1 MHFDRLL
8 PWTVN
13 ALRPLLGTTFFLVIG
28 CGGASPAPVVASAPP
43 AVAEEAPKDVEAM
56 PNLAS
61 TSCMLHESE
70 PGRRP
75 LPILHDG
82 QMFAVAWTKAS
93 MGEVAI
99 HLRDGNKGG
108 GIVVSSK
115 HFQVQGEIPLGEVTL
130 HPKRELVIDGWVRVE
145 TLEADAV
152 KDGALTFTPALPQGM
167 TTRRPLAMSLKCNE
181 VTLHHGSRYRTVG
194 SPVVLKGGVKA
205 KLYRERTKSKEPV
218 AEWLVDDTKLAR
230 QLERSGK
237 RVHLAIDGVEAW
249 TDASVLARN
258 DSIAI
263 GVGESFNLAV
273 PQDNVKVVARETVT
287 CDRDVALLLPKP
299 DGAFRVGTV
308 RAGTPMRLGE
318 AAQGRRTLADV
329 PLPNESDEPI
339 WVGKHRVYVEASAVR
354 GCRAGE

>member
-1 MHFDRLL
+1 M
-8 PWTVN
+8 V
-13 ALRPLLGTTFFLVIG
+13 A
-28 CGGASPAPVVASAPP
+28 APAPAAI
-43 AVAEEAPKDVEAM
+43 EEAPKDADAM
-56 PNLAS
+56 PELAS

-82 QMFAVAWTKAS
+82 QMFAVAWTKAA
-93 MGEVAI
+93 MGDVTI

-108 GIVVSSK
+108 KIAVSSK

-218 AEWLVDDTKLAR
+218 AEWLVPTPGDDTKVKLAR

-249 TDASVLARN
+249 TDANVLAHN
-258 DSIAI
+258 DTIAI

-273 PQDNVKVVARETVT
+273 PQDHVKVAAKETVT
-287 CDRDVALLLPKP
+287 CDHDVALHLPKP
-299 DGAFRVGTV
+299 DGTFRVGTV
-308 RAGTPMRLGE
+308 RAGTAMHLAE
-318 AAQGRRTLADV
+318 AEKGRRTLADV
-329 PLPNESDEPI
+329 PLPNQTAEPI
-339 WVGKHRVYVEASAVR
+339 WVGKHRVYVDAAAVR
-354 GCRAGE
+354 SCRVGAAE